1 VLRVHAP
8 QSSFAALLR
17 LVNPQCGNAQKRLAF
32 SSEVSVSVDVG
43 GRRDRPRE
51 ASAPSALAD
60 PGLALVRGLD
70 WSGLINDGKG
80 SPMFVKLT
88 DTQLVML
95 SAAAQ
100 RDDHCLVAPAH
111 LKGTAPQKAANK
123 LIAGGLVKEVKA
135 NAGAPVWRRDDAAGL
150 SYALRLTGA
159 GAKAIA
165 VDEGAADASSPQSPA
180 PDSSPNEAVRTAPG
194 SRSAPRSGS
203 KLSKVIELLQGDG
216 ATVGELIALTGW
228 LPHTARAALTGLRKR
243 GYRIEIDRSQK
254 ERGSAYHIPTD
265 VDVEVTA
272 PANQREDVAANSPEP
287 SQRPDRKPRTKAT
300 RAA

>member
-1 VLRVHAP
+1 
-8 QSSFAALLR
+8 
-17 LVNPQCGNAQKRLAF
+17 
-32 SSEVSVSVDVG
+32 
-43 GRRDRPRE
+43 
-51 ASAPSALAD
+51 
-60 PGLALVRGLD
+60 
-70 WSGLINDGKG
+70 
-80 SPMFVKLT
+80 MFIKLT

-100 RDDHCLVAPAH
+100 RDDHCLIAPAH

-123 LIAGGLVKEVKA
+123 LIAAGLVREVKA
-135 NAGAPVWRRDDAAGL
+135 NAGAPVWRCDDAAGL

-165 VDEGAADASSPQSPA
+165 VDDGAEEGQADRDRGMRELVKPADASSPQSPA
-180 PDSSPNEAVRTAPG
+180 PDSSPNEAVGTAPG

-203 KLSKVIELLQGDG
+203 KLSKVIELLQRDG
-216 ATVGELIALTGW
+216 ATLGELIAFTGW

-254 ERGSAYHIPTD
+254 ERGSAYRILTD
-265 VDVEVTA
+265 VDVEAKV
-272 PANQREDVAANSPEP
+272 PANQREDAPANSQEP
-287 SQRPDRKPRTKAT
+287 SKRPDRKPRTKAT

>member
-1 VLRVHAP
+1 MWTSAVDETAP
-8 QSSFAALLR
+8 
-17 LVNPQCGNAQKRLAF
+17 VKP
-32 SSEVSVSVDVG
+32 
-43 GRRDRPRE
+43 
-51 ASAPSALAD
+51 SAPSALAD

-70 WSGLINDGKG
+70 WPGLINDGKG
-80 SPMFVKLT
+80 SPMSIKLT

-111 LKGTAPQKAANK
+111 LKGTAPQTAANK
-123 LIAGGLVKEVKA
+123 LIAAGLVKEVKA
-135 NAGAPVWRRDDAAGL
+135 KAGAPVWRRDDAAGL
-150 SYALRLTGA
+150 SYALRMTAA

-165 VDEGAADASSPQSPA
+165 VDDGAEEGQADRDRGMPELINPAASSPQSPA

-265 VDVEVTA
+265 VDVEAKA
-272 PANQREDVAANSPEP
+272 PANQSEEAAANSPER
-287 SQRPDRKPRTKAT
+287 SKLPDRKPKTKAP

>member
-1 VLRVHAP
+1 
-8 QSSFAALLR
+8 
-17 LVNPQCGNAQKRLAF
+17 
-32 SSEVSVSVDVG
+32 
-43 GRRDRPRE
+43 
-51 ASAPSALAD
+51 D
-60 PGLALVRGLD
+60 PGLASVRGLD
-70 WSGLINDGKG
+70 WPGLINDRKG
-80 SPMFVKLT
+80 SPMSIKLT

-123 LIAGGLVKEVKA
+123 LIAAGLVKEVKA
-135 NAGAPVWRRDDAAGL
+135 KAGAPVWRRDDAAGR
-150 SYALRLTGA
+150 SYALRLTAA

-165 VDEGAADASSPQSPA
+165 VDDGAQEVRADRDRGMPELINPADASSPQSPA
-180 PDSSPNEAVRTAPG
+180 PDSSPNEAARAAPG

-243 GYRIEIDRSQK
+243 GYRVEIDRSQK
-254 ERGSAYHIPTD
+254 ERGSAYHIATD
-265 VDVEVTA
+265 VDVEAKA
-272 PANQREDVAANSPEP
+272 PANQSEEAAANSPEP
-287 SQRPDRKPRTKAT
+287 SKLPDRKPKTKAP